1 MKEQAAQIFAD
12 EPDATPPLS
21 AAQWQGLARL
31 GDIANLVASAMQT
44 PAGGLLAEQADRV
57 AEGYLLNDVPELLHD
72 VLATLRSLRDSGVL
86 DLLRENADVFM
97 QTLELARPL
106 LDAAWSRLDGLDLEA
121 VRSDVQFAA
130 ATLRKARTISGFVD
144 ANLSEDLAARLSAVL
159 EVASREDLAGTLSDV
174 VQTLA
179 HLRANGT
186 LELLRESSDYLT
198 DAIGGMDR
206 RELVPELVRRFEQ
219 LPLMELGRL
228 GGATERAL
236 EDARRESYELGGVR
250 GLFRLLTDRQVQTGL
265 VALGSLLRELS
276 QPAPAAG
283 HHPPAP

>member
-1 MKEQAAQIFAD
+1 MKEQAAQVFPD

-57 AEGYLLNDVPELLHD
+57 AEGYVRNDVPELLHD

-86 DLLRENADVFM
+86 DLLRENADLFM
-97 QTLELARPL
+97 QTLELARTL

-121 VRSDVQFAA
+121 VRNDVQFAA
-130 ATLRKARTISGFVD
+130 ATLRRARTVSEFVD
-144 ANLSEDLAARLSAVL
+144 ANLSEDLAAQLSTVL
-159 EVASREDLAGTLSDV
+159 ELASREDLTGTLGDTIR
-174 VQTLA
+174 TLA

-198 DAIGGMDR
+198 DAIGSVDR

-219 LPLMELGRL
+219 LPLRKLSRL

-236 EDARRESYELGGVR
+236 ADARRESDELGGVR
-250 GLFRLLTDRQVQTGL
+250 GLLRLLTDRQVQTGL
-265 VALGSLLRELS
+265 VALASLLRELE
-276 QPAPAAG
+276 QPASAPG
-283 HHPPAP
+283 HHPPAS